1 MADFSER
8 ERAIA
13 RLSAAGYAPDGVAQ
27 ALSLSIRT
35 VENHLYALYAKL
47 GITSSAELAAAI
59 VGEGLI
65 AEHD

>member
-1 MADFSER
+1 
-8 ERAIA
+8 
-13 RLSAAGYAPDGVAQ
+13 
-27 ALSLSIRT
+27 

-59 VGEGLI
+59 VGEGLV